1 MFSTIDRL
9 LSTLWIGSLWAIGY
23 LAVPILFYA
32 FDDRAVAGMLAG
44 KMFTLVSYI
53 GLGCGALLLM
63 LTLKSPPSVWS
74 ARRRWLL
81 VMMLGLVIVGEFVLQ
96 PMMAELKME
105 GLVAGSEQAA
115 SFARLHGIAS
125 ILYLINSLAGAVL
138 VANVEA

>member
-1 MFSTIDRL
+1 
-9 LSTLWIGSLWAIGY
+9 
-23 LAVPILFYA
+23 
-32 FDDRAVAGMLAG
+32 
-44 KMFTLVSYI
+44 
-53 GLGCGALLLM
+53 
-63 LTLKSPPSVWS
+63 
-74 ARRRWLL
+74 
-81 VMMLGLVIVGEFVLQ
+81 MMLGLVIVGEFVLQ